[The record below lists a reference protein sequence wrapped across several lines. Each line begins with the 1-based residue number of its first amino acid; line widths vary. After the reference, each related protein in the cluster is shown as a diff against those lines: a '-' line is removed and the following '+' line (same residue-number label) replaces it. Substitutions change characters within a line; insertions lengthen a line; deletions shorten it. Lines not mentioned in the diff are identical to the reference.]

1 MKTVPELLAIVGEP
15 VADAFIKG
23 IKPNVAEGSA
33 DDTVNRKLLQKVFE
47 KIMASSKQSI
57 QEQAAKLVQRTIE
70 QPEALGAK
78 LSGLIQKL
86 NEQLPNDIGLFCGG
100 LLLTYVELNPGE
112 AVFLKAKDPHAY
124 ISGDIIECMAA
135 SDNVVRAGFTP
146 KFKDVKNLVEM
157 LTYSY
162 DPVEKQKMVPEDF
175 SRSGGDGKSILYN
188 PPIEEFA
195 VLQTILSQVGK
206 TRKFNKIDGPSIL
219 IVTNGAGS
227 IKLQNCEVEFKAST
241 GNILF
246 IAPDA
251 EVVLKSTENNFISYR
266 AFVEA

>member
-1 MKTVPELLAIVGEP
+1 MGLVKSFRFYSKSYLLKKSCLFKPLEEISYELKTVPELLAIVGEP

-57 QEQAAKLVQRTIE
+57 QEQVAKLVQRTIE

-78 LSGLIQKL
+78 LSGLI
-86 NEQLPNDIGLFCGG
+86 
-100 LLLTYVELNPGE
+100 
-112 AVFLKAKDPHAY
+112 
-124 ISGDIIECMAA
+124 
-135 SDNVVRAGFTP
+135 
-146 KFKDVKNLVEM
+146 
-157 LTYSY
+157 
-162 DPVEKQKMVPEDF
+162 QKMVPEDF

-241 GNILF
+241 GNIFF